1 MGLKEIN
8 NDYVSKLQIL
18 RDKYFKDLQEQ
29 KEVVSDAQRILSAEV
44 DAQDSIRSKFN
55 KVCELIELI
64 KKKGLT
70 RIPENSLSFVRVKE
84 RGNILNSSRK
94 STKG

>member
-64 KKKGLT
+64 KKKG
-70 RIPENSLSFVRVKE
+70 SC
-84 RGNILNSSRK
+84 
-94 STKG
+94 